1 MPSVAS
7 RKIKFRLRR
16 VFFFTALVRVSGRSD
31 LEANQLR
38 GNRFLIIF
46 SDFIFANYFTVVP
59 KGEYKNVVSWASNRQ
74 LLWSSQQGDVE
85 LKVELI

>member
-16 VFFFTALVRVSGRSD
+16 AFTALVRVSGRSD
-31 LEANQLR
+31 LEANRLR

-46 SDFIFANYFTVVP
+46 SDFIFANYFTVVS